1 MDKNIKIG
9 LIGYGYWGKILYKTL
24 LKLGYKNVIICDTN
38 GIINETSS
46 GALLPTPFDKKHL

>member
-38 GIINETSS
+38 GTGDITDYTQ
-46 GALLPTPFDKKHL
+46 LKKHCFVNLI